1 MDNVTTSS
9 ILDLLFGFDLSCK
22 EGEECRPPNIGTM
35 LHAVGNYTWDSKQ
48 DVRGIKTDMFKAKWS
63 IAEFNAVVE
72 VRYYW
77 SDRNIWTGTSGTHRS
92 VPVRFEMGGEF
103 VDPLTN
109 ETKWIDESI
118 DFMSFLEVK
127 IVSLVLCWLGNNTR
141 SRSSQD
147 ERFSSLPRTC
157 SVRGERLRI
166 LCPRFLCI
174 TCTARSSSSTLNT
187 RMETST
193 R

>member
-9 ILDLLFGFDLSCK
+9 ILDLLFGFNLSCK

-35 LHAVGNYTWDSKQ
+35 LHAVGNYTWGGKQ
-48 DVRGIKTDMFKAKWS
+48 DVRGIKTDMFTTTWH
-63 IAEFNAVVE
+63 IEEFSADVE
-72 VRYYW
+72 VRYFW

-103 VDPLTN
+103 LDPLTN

-127 IVSLVLCWLGNNTR
+127 IFPTVGIFNTP

-147 ERFSSLPRTC
+147 ERISSLPRTC
-157 SVRGERLRI
+157 SVRGERLLI
-166 LCPRFLCI
+166 LCPRFPCT
-174 TCTARSSSSTLNT
+174 TCTARS
-187 RMETST
+187 
-193 R
+193 

>member
-48 DVRGIKTDMFKAKWS
+48 DIRGIKTDMFKAKWT
-63 IAEFNAVVE
+63 IAEFNAEVE

-127 IVSLVLCWLGNNTR
+127 IVSLVLCRLGNNTR

-147 ERFSSLPRTC
+147 ERLSSLPRTC
-157 SVRGERLRI
+157 SVRGERLRM
-166 LCPRFLCI
+166 CCRRFLCI
-174 TCTARSSSSTLNT
+174 TCTAQS
-187 RMETST
+187 
-193 R
+193 

>member
-1 MDNVTTSS
+1 MESCTVDNVTTSS
-9 ILDLLFGFDLSCK
+9 ILDLLFGFNLSCK

-35 LHAVGNYTWDSKQ
+35 LHAVGNYTWGGKQ
-48 DVRGIKTDMFKAKWS
+48 DVRGIKTDMFTTTWH
-63 IAEFNAVVE
+63 IEEFSADVE
-72 VRYYW
+72 VRYFW

-103 VDPLTN
+103 LDPLTN

-127 IVSLVLCWLGNNTR
+127 IFSMVGIINTP

-147 ERFSSLPRTC
+147 ERISSLPRTC
-157 SVRGERLRI
+157 SVRGERLLI
-166 LCPRFLCI
+166 LCPRFPCI
-174 TCTARSSSSTLNT
+174 TCTARS
-187 RMETST
+187 
-193 R
+193 